1 MMRER
6 VGAAVAFAR
15 SRQPDQSAYPQEVAA
30 FLPKSL
36 PPKTPRSPPAGR
48 RLGASRD
55 MIDDPEVVARDFKFD
70 ADFWMFGCH
79 LREPARQAG
88 VELAQ

>member
-1 MMRER
+1 
-6 VGAAVAFAR
+6 
-15 SRQPDQSAYPQEVAA
+15 
-30 FLPKSL
+30 
-36 PPKTPRSPPAGR
+36 
-48 RLGASRD
+48 

-79 LREPARQAG
+79 LREPARQSG